1 MSDEPMRSSDVIRD
15 AIERSRAN
23 GSQKQA
29 VSVGLTCAALE
40 ILLMAMLPPEWWM
53 VEAGVN
59 RVDVWGWSDATP
71 EGEQDWRLCV
81 QCVAAEEMVA

>member
-1 MSDEPMRSSDVIRD
+1 MKGELMSSSDVIRD

-59 RVDVWGWSDATP
+59 RVEVWGWSDATP
-71 EGEQDWRLCV
+71 EGEQDWRLVIEV
-81 QCVAAEEMVA
+81 QS